1 MRNRSPMPIPG
12 AGGEPVHRGMV
23 AVDIASFGGRHDP
36 DVQRR
41 LRDGM
46 YDIVREAC
54 ATAGIAFDRC
64 HHEDRG
70 DGILLV
76 TGPEVSVETL
86 VAHMAAGVRTGVRRY
101 NKSASEPAR
110 MRLRMA
116 VHSGLVH
123 DDRYGV
129 LGRHVN
135 LLFRIL
141 EAGGLKRML
150 DAQDAVFG
158 LIVSDYVFS
167 EIVQYGAGQ
176 LEAGDFAEIPVR
188 EKETRERAWAW
199 VPGPSGAVT
208 TSMCAP
214 PCGGLLALLLARGAE
229 PQAVAQLAQMYPD
242 LVKRLCAALAQE
254 LGLAGADVVGR
265 DPLPPEIQEMLD
277 ILRVLED
284 ER

>member
-1 MRNRSPMPIPG
+1 MPVPG
-12 AGGEPVHRGMV
+12 AGGAEPVHRGMI
-23 AVDIASFGGRHDP
+23 AVDIVSFGGRHDP

-46 YDIVREAC
+46 YDVVRGAC
-54 ATAGIAFDRC
+54 AGAGIAFDRC

-76 TGPEVSVETL
+76 TGPEVSIETL
-86 VAHMAAGVRTGVRRY
+86 VTQMAAGVRAGVRRY

-116 VHSGLVH
+116 VHAGLVH

-141 EAGGLKRML
+141 EAAALKRML
-150 DAQDAVFG
+150 DVQGATFG
-158 LIVSDYVFS
+158 LVVSDYVFS
-167 EIVQYGAGQ
+167 EVVQYGAGQ
-176 LEAGDFAEIPVR
+176 LEAADFAEVPVR
-188 EKETRERAWAW
+188 VKETHERAWAW
-199 VPGPSGAVT
+199 VPGPSGTAAAV
-208 TSMCAP
+208 CAP
-214 PCGGLLALLLARGAE
+214 PCGGLLALLLARGA
-229 PQAVAQLAQMYPD
+229 PPPVVAQLAQAHPD
-242 LVKRLCAALAQE
+242 LVARLCAALAQE
-254 LGLAGADVVGR
+254 LGLAVAGPTVR
-265 DPLPPEIQEMLD
+265 EPLPPDVQELLD
-277 ILRVLED
+277 VLRVLED